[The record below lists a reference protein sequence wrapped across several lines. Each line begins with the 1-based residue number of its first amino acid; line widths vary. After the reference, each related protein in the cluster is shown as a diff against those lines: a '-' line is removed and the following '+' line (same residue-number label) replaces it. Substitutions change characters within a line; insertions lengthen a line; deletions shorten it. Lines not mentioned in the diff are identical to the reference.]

1 MPENDVQGHI
11 EELVAE
17 EHRLQKAGEGGGM
30 DPERHER
37 LEAVRVELDRL
48 WDLLR
53 QRRAARSSGSIPTT
67 RRSVTPTPSR
77 ATSSRQ
83 ASAQRGQRALEARR

>member
-1 MPENDVQGHI
+1 MADKDVQGHI

-17 EHRLQKAGEGGGM
+17 EHRLQKEGEGGGL

-37 LEAVRVELDRL
+37 LEAVRIELDRL

-53 QRRAARSSGSIPTT
+53 QRRSLEEFGLDPDG
-67 RRSVTPTPSR
+67 
-77 ATSSRQ
+77 
-83 ASAQRGQRALEARR
+83 ASERDADTVEGYEQ

>member
-1 MPENDVQGHI
+1 MADKDVQGHI

-17 EHRLQKAGEGGGM
+17 EHRLQKEGEGGGL

-37 LEAVRVELDRL
+37 LEAVRIELDRL

-53 QRRAARSSGSIPTT
+53 QRRSLEEFGLNPDG
-67 RRSVTPTPSR
+67 
-77 ATSSRQ
+77 
-83 ASAQRGQRALEARR
+83 ASERDADTVEGYEQ

>member
-1 MPENDVQGHI
+1 MADQSVQEHI

-17 EHRLQKAGEGGGM
+17 EHRLQKAGEGGGL

-37 LEAVRVELDRL
+37 LEAVRIELDRL

-53 QRRAARSSGSIPTT
+53 QRRAREEFGLDPEE
-67 RRSVTPTPSR
+67 
-77 ATSSRQ
+77 
-83 ASAQRGQRALEARR
+83 ASERDADTVEGYEQ